1 MRLSKFTGIVF
12 LVTMVTFLRTQQRV
26 DAILYSYEIKAKERQ
41 IEKLLD
47 QERDLHY
54 NIARL
59 KAPQYLEGILEE
71 NCVKMVMPERWQL
84 IETNRVAKVD
94 VEPRIVQ
101 LGRNFAAL
109 FTLKSEAQATP
120 AKKMVNKKR
129 K

>member
-1 MRLSKFTGIVF
+1 MI
-12 LVTMVTFLRTQQRV
+12 TFLRTQQRV
-26 DAILYSYEIKAKERQ
+26 DAILFSYDIKAKQKE

-59 KAPQYLEGILEE
+59 KAPQYLECILEE

-84 IETNRVAKVD
+84 IETDRVAKAD
-94 VEPRIVQ
+94 VEPKLVQ

-120 AKKMVNKKR
+120 VKKMANTKR